1 MVSWGVGVYSCLIDD
16 HLALFLLMFSF
27 WKHDFNVTAYG
38 IRNKLK
44 AEKKQM
50 TLKMTSSIIYFYH
63 KQLTQTELYFPWDII
78 PASVVLLPNKSRFW
92 VWCTLKSHL
101 DATMQ
106 KKKKRANYSADS
118 AEQCGILVWTQISAV
133 SLLSC
138 HRQPGWEGEAFCL
151 RPAGS
156 GLAEVFWSPASP
168 SDVRAGLSHQCAF
181 TGRFHVPF
189 NGETA
194 GLAGR
199 HKQQAN

>member
-1 MVSWGVGVYSCLIDD
+1 
-16 HLALFLLMFSF
+16 MFSF

-38 IRNKLK
+38 MRNKLK
-44 AEKKQM
+44 AEKKNKKQM

-92 VWCTLKSHL
+92 VWRTIKSHL
-101 DATMQ
+101 DATTT
-106 KKKKRANYSADS
+106 KKELTAVS

-138 HRQPGWEGEAFCL
+138 HRQPGWEGEAFRL

-168 SDVRAGLSHQCAF
+168 SDVRAGLSHQRAF

-189 NGETA
+189 
-194 GLAGR
+194 
-199 HKQQAN
+199 